1 MLSSPYEIIWCS
13 WPRPAEV
20 EGGRWTSDPEWDA
33 PEMTSHP
40 GQCLEWV
47 AGHWRWVLDW
57 SGFLHSSLIQVDR
70 LQRDLRGFHAV
81 WRLRMRYSG
90 TLVVPDGGSW
100 IRCDGRVLHCQRR
113 LDMPGE
119 CEVRVRAGEVLEVAQ
134 VHGEGRWR
142 WWAGLQDE
150 GPDNATEDPAVI
162 MLQPYLAR
170 ASAQLNGALGPP
182 LKVFSDGRAPLRL
195 IVAIYSMILN
205 GGCAPVEVYLFG
217 EHQWDDRTRA
227 LVARLLPFARVVA
240 TTTVLERLH
249 HLGGPQ
255 LVRKAN
261 RSWVVLKLGSL
272 LLMPPTEF
280 CAMDDDVLVLDRIDD
295 ALQSFKEHNLVYL
308 TDQDWQARYFAT
320 WGSVFPEA
328 PQPLPTARL
337 NAGLCWIRN
346 QHNPKDIAERCLQ
359 VGIRSAV
366 AWEQGF
372 SAMIFANDAC
382 EELPLQRY
390 VSPIMDGIPGGII
403 DYNYQTNPCR
413 FAAIHLCGFSWL
425 NKLSDGAVL
434 LLAEDVLMDRGT
446 RDVK

>member
-255 LVRKAN
+255 LVKLAN
-261 RSWVVLKLGSL
+261 SFPEALTSAILKLY
-272 LLMPPTEF
+272 PPHEF
-280 CAMDDDVLVLDRIDD
+280 CAMDDQVLIL
-295 ALQSFKEHNLVYL
+295 
-308 TDQDWQARYFAT
+308 
-320 WGSVFPEA
+320 GSVVEA
-328 PQPLPTARL
+328 INAHMKHDYVLPHITTRRTAS
-337 NAGLCWIRN
+337 
-346 QHNPKDIAERCLQ
+346 
-359 VGIRSAV
+359 V
-366 AWEQGF
+366 
-372 SAMIFANDAC
+372 
-382 EELPLQRY
+382 
-390 VSPIMDGIPGGII
+390 
-403 DYNYQTNPCR
+403 
-413 FAAIHLCGFSWL
+413 FSWQ
-425 NKLSDGAVL
+425 KIPTEKH
-434 LLAEDVLMDRGT
+434 LLAEKLLAIPVALWEHGLAEASLISPSIAWLDQRRYIHALHDGLPGGLSGYDYANNPCGFVAITSRALAQSDELTDGAILSRIEAILCE
-446 RDVK
+446 K